1 MHRSAVGAACVAAVL
16 AGGVLAGG
24 VLAGCVPEGKPVAP
38 FPTVAS
44 DWHEKVPAVDP
55 EPSPAASAS
64 SSPVS
69 PVSPAGTGEP
79 VLQVSYGTGFDPMTQ
94 LVPAVPDLTVYADGT
109 AMSVPQAEEPFLPA
123 VIPVLEVTNLGAA
136 RVQELL
142 RAAADG
148 GLLQADEG
156 APEDDDAPVPG
167 FDWGLLTLTLTVDG
181 TTYTHHASLLE
192 EPEGVVA
199 PEAEARVHAF
209 IETQVVGLPLAGGA
223 PYAPT
228 AYAAAATF
236 GILDSQGSDEPFTL
250 PTWPLDIGLAEL
262 STCRLLSPQDVATVQ
277 QTLDGE
283 DDWGMWLDDGM
294 PLVVSLRP
302 LLPHED
308 ACPV

>member
-1 MHRSAVGAACVAAVL
+1 MHRSAPGAALVAVVL
-16 AGGVLAGG
+16 ACGALTGCEPGEKSAAPPLA
-24 VLAGCVPEGKPVAP
+24 VP
-38 FPTVAS
+38 S
-44 DWHEKVPAVDP
+44 NWREKG
-55 EPSPAASAS
+55 PAATSDPAPAATS
-64 SSPVS
+64 SSVS
-69 PVSPAGTGEP
+69 PVSPTVTGQP
-79 VLQVSYGTGFDPMTQ
+79 VLQVSYGTGFAPMTQ

-109 AMSVPQAEEPFLPA
+109 AISLPQAEEPLLLA
-123 VIPVLEVTNLGAA
+123 VIPVLEVTDLGAA

-142 RAAADG
+142 GAAADG
-148 GLLQADEG
+148 GLLQAD
-156 APEDDDAPVPG
+156 ARTPEDGDAPVPG

-181 TTYTHHASLLE
+181 TTYTHHASLFE
-192 EPEGVVA
+192 EPEGAVA

-209 IETQVVGLPLAGGA
+209 IETQVARLPLADGS

-236 GILDSQGSDEPFTL
+236 AILDSQDSDEPFTL
-250 PTWPLDIGLAEL
+250 PTWPLDVGLAEL

-283 DDWGMWLDDGM
+283 EDWGMWLDDGM
-294 PLVVSLRP
+294 PLIVSLRP